1 MFGTSKNNQIE
12 NITYCSQN
20 DEYGQDNPRRVQG
33 NIEEHVFY
41 VNGDEMRLLF
51 LLQIKI
57 LQTCGEK
64 N

>member
-20 DEYGQDNPRRVQG
+20 DEYGQDNPRRVQR
-33 NIEEHVFY
+33 NVEEHVFY
-41 VNGDEMRLLF
+41 VNRDEMRLLF
-51 LLQIKI
+51 LLQIKF
-57 LQTCGEK
+57 LRASGEK